1 MQVIQVYI
9 LFIIIG
15 KILLKGKVSMDG
27 IVSKDRVQE
36 HGEVYTP
43 DKIVCDMLN
52 LTNEKL
58 KEIYTIDEMLEA
70 NYLEPTCGN
79 GNFLIRILDAKLSL
93 ITDELTVEQ
102 TQIAILKA
110 VSSIYGID
118 ILADNIKN
126 SKKRML
132 DILKTGDT
140 AVLGEKQQWKNNR
153 KFGVEILTTDFVKVV
168 QYILDL
174 NIQCADA
181 LTGKQFILNTDTQDK
196 ILDKNAE
203 PKTCELRI
211 TQYGFEGSTVG
222 IRDIVFNDLCNNKFV
237 YVDYSECHYLQVNKL
252 KPLSTFEVSTV
263 DTRKAA
269 VEAERALE
277 EEDKLDDDEEF

>member
-1 MQVIQVYI
+1 
-9 LFIIIG
+9 
-15 KILLKGKVSMDG
+15 MDG

-93 ITDELTVEQ
+93 IADELTVEQ

-153 KFGVEILTTDFVKVV
+153 KFGVEILTTDFVKVA

-181 LTGKQFILNTDTQDK
+181 LTGKQFVLNKDTQDK

-203 PKTCELRI
+203 PKTCDLRI
-211 TQYGFEGSTVG
+211 TQYGFEDTMIGM
-222 IRDIVFNDLCNNKFV
+222 RDILFTDLSKQNYV
-237 YVDYSECHYLQVNKL
+237 YTDYSECTYMQADKL
-252 KPLSTFEVSTV
+252 KPLSAFEISTV

-269 VEAERALE
+269 AEAARVLE